1 MHLNVSRI
9 CDLVNNA
16 RKILEF
22 FQNLRP
28 TTTSTTT
35 TTTTT
40 TTTGGKPTIRPPPT
54 SRTTTKRPPICSSNE
69 SDIIDLLEDIQRT
82 NLIKSLKLE
91 KTKKPDLPGLP
102 ELPEDGIVIN
112 IDPRQC
118 FNWDDLLGVLFP
130 ANIRISKRCAI
141 AQVWMQPVSLGGG
154 ICNQL

>member
-1 MHLNVSRI
+1 MNVFRI

-16 RKILEF
+16 RKILDF

-28 TTTSTTT
+28 TTTTTT
-35 TTTTT
+35 TTTKTT
-40 TTTGGKPTIRPPPT
+40 TTTGGKPTRPPP
-54 SRTTTKRPPICSSNE
+54 SRTTTTRPPICSSDE
-69 SDIIDLLEDIQRT
+69 SDIIDLVEDIQRT

-91 KTKKPDLPGLP
+91 KTKKPGLPGLP
-102 ELPEDGIVIN
+102 ELPEDEIVIN

-141 AQVWMQPVSLGGG
+141 AQVWMQPVSLARWRY
-154 ICNQL
+154 Q